1 MKILMVSFLFILLPL
16 QVNTFKTSQ
25 QQYKRVS
32 RAYEDKYEGF
42 KNLLNNK
49 NIAIEKLEIFLRIY
63 KAEGILELWGK
74 EKAETEFRLIKN
86 YSICSSSGHEGPKRR
101 EGDRQVPEGFYKI
114 NHFNPL
120 SNFYLSLGINYP
132 NASDR
137 ILSDKSHPGGSIYI
151 HGNCVTIG
159 CVPITDEGIKEL
171 YLAAV
176 EAKNNNQ
183 QTIHVVI
190 FPCRLEEASY
200 GSLIGKYA
208 GNQDYCN
215 LWTDMKKE
223 YDFFKQHHRRPSVT
237 VMNNG
242 RYNIG
247 DQ

>member
-1 MKILMVSFLFILLPL
+1 MITFILSFIMILMPL
-16 QVNTFKTSQ
+16 QEKTFKGKQ
-25 QQYKRVS
+25 LDHKRVS
-32 RAYEDKYEGF
+32 RAYEEKYRAF
-42 KNLLNNK
+42 KNLLNEK
-49 NIAIEKLEIFLRIY
+49 NIAVEELEIFLRIY

-74 EKAETEFRLIKN
+74 EKSETEYRLLKV

-101 EGDRQVPEGFYKI
+101 EGDLQVPEGFYKI
-114 NHFNPL
+114 NHFNPV
-120 SNFYLSLGINYP
+120 SNFHLSLGINYP

-151 HGNCVTIG
+151 HGSCVTIG

-176 EAKNNNQ
+176 EAKNNSQ
-183 QTIHVVI
+183 QAIHVAI

-200 GSLIGKYA
+200 RSLIAKHA

-223 YDFFKQHHRRPSVT
+223 YDFFRQHHCRLSII

-242 RYNIG
+242 RYKVE
-247 DQ
+247 